1 MILEDLINEKL
12 ESEDIYQDTT
22 VIVQT
27 TDEEVICALS
37 ASDLLESDA
46 DCLTMDV
53 TDSDIDD
60 DENLVVVVE

>member
-12 ESEDIYQDTT
+12 ESEEIYQDTT

>member
-12 ESEDIYQDTT
+12 ESEEIYQDTT

-37 ASDLLESDA
+37 ALDLLESDA